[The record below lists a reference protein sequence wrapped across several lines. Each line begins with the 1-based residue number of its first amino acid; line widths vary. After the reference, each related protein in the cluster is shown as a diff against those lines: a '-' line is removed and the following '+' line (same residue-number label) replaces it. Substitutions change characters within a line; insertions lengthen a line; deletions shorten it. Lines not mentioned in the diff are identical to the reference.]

1 MGEYDF
7 VLRFAMPRTGDV
19 AHHAARLKAEG
30 CDDATFGNRSV
41 ALRFQCNAP
50 NPEVAV
56 LGALS
61 AAMRA
66 LPGARLVDA
75 FASGARATGA

>member
-1 MGEYDF
+1 MRQYDF
-7 VLRFAMPRTGDV
+7 VLRFALPRRGDV
-19 AHHAARLKAEG
+19 ADHLACLEAEG
-30 CDDATFGNRSV
+30 CGDATFDKRHV
-41 ALRFQCNAP
+41 TLRFICKAP
-50 NPEVAV
+50 SPEVAV

-75 FASGARATGA
+75 FASGERATGA